1 MALVL
6 LVMASV
12 FLGAAIGWF
21 AARRADYSHVRHTIS
36 ELGESGARSERA
48 VSYGVFLPVG
58 CTLLMIALLTK
69 ETSPVGSMLA
79 LCIGIGYVAS
89 AFFPCDPGSPVVGSL
104 SQMIHNYVGG
114 IQYVGGS
121 IALWHL
127 GGIESSVCFRVTSIC
142 VGVAT
147 VALVTPG
154 LWRVRGLVQ
163 RVAELGLF
171 GGLAAAIAVGS

>member
-1 MALVL
+1 MAALAL
-6 LVMASV
+6 LTITSL
-12 FLGAAIGWF
+12 FLAVAVAWF

-58 CTLLMIALLTK
+58 CMLLMIALLLK
-69 ETSPVGSMLA
+69 ESSPVGAILA
-79 LCIGIGYVAS
+79 LCIGIGYVTS
-89 AFFPCDPGSPVVGSL
+89 ALFPCDPGSPVFGSL
-104 SQMIHNYVGG
+104 SQMIHNYIGG
-114 IQYVGGS
+114 IEYVGGS

-127 GGIESSVCFRVTSIC
+127 GGSESSAYFRATSIY

-147 VALVTPG
+147 VALVMPR

-163 RVAELGLF
+163 RVAEIGLF
-171 GGLAAAIAVGS
+171 VALAASID